1 MKRLFDIA
9 GHSALF
15 IFVLAGVALV
25 VVGYA
30 TYNLLNLSMANL
42 AFLRKHGLV
51 ALSSGGLVQLV
62 QIVLS
67 GTVALT
73 FFLVYKI
80 CESELILRYRRWI
93 GR

>member
-1 MKRLFDIA
+1 MKRFFDITRYP
-9 GHSALF
+9 GLF
-15 IFVLAGVALV
+15 IFVLAGVSLAV
-25 VVGYA
+25 VACA

-51 ALSSGGLVQLV
+51 ALTSGGLVQFV

-67 GTVALT
+67 GIVALA
-73 FFLVYKI
+73 FFLLYKI